1 MAENLSFEK
10 AHEELEKIL
19 AAMNSGKVSLE
30 ESIAL
35 FEKGEKLMSYCE
47 KQLQGAEQKI
57 EKILKD
63 RSGAAQIHPDS
74 SPKTVPFAP
83 EEVPF

>member
-1 MAENLSFEK
+1 MENLSFEK

-19 AAMNSGKVSLE
+19 AAMNGGKISLE

-35 FEKGEKLMSYCE
+35 FEKGEKLMQYCE
-47 KQLQGAEQKI
+47 KQLMGAEQKI
-57 EKILKD
+57 EEILKD
-63 RSGAAQIHPDS
+63 RAGKAQVHPDL
-74 SPKTVPFAP
+74 SPKTAPFCS

>member
-1 MAENLSFEK
+1 MENLSFEK

-35 FEKGEKLMSYCE
+35 FEKGEKLMTYCE

-57 EKILKD
+57 EQILKD
-63 RSGAAQIHPDS
+63 RSGNAQLNQDQ
-74 SPKTVPFAP
+74 SPKTVSFSP

>member
-1 MAENLSFEK
+1 MENLSFEK
-10 AHEELEKIL
+10 AHEELEKLL
-19 AAMNSGKVSLE
+19 AAMNSGKISLE

-35 FEKGEKLMSYCE
+35 FEKGEQLMRYCE
-47 KQLQGAEQKI
+47 KQLMGAEQKI

-63 RSGAAQIHPDS
+63 RAGNAQVHPDE
-74 SPKTVPFAP
+74 SPKTAPFCS